1 MAYSHEFTHM
11 TPQVGFPFFLLLTVL
26 VLAGVAWSG
35 FARRR
40 PLHFTLVASA
50 LACLA
55 MAIVFAKRLGG
66 LYDLESA
73 GWITPF
79 HLGLAKFT
87 TACYLL
93 PLVTGIAT
101 LRRPR
106 TIVWHRRAA
115 FLVLGLTLLSTA
127 TGAWMLLAST
137 RIP

>member
-1 MAYSHEFTHM
+1 M
-11 TPQVGFPFFLLLTVL
+11 TPQIGFPLFLVITVL
-26 VLAGVAWSG
+26 VLVGVAWSG

-40 PLHFTLVASA
+40 ALHFVLVGAA
-50 LACLA
+50 LLSLA
-55 MAIVFAKRLGG
+55 MAIVYAKRLGG
-66 LYDLESA
+66 FYDLESA

-93 PLVTGIAT
+93 PLATGIAT

-106 TIVWHRRAA
+106 VRVWHRRSA
-115 FLVLGLTLLSTA
+115 FLVLALTLLSTA

-137 RIP
+137 PLA